1 MCSLFLFFPIVSF
14 FDCLLKMTETLHV
27 YTLFEKKKLTSE
39 QEKEDDVCVQIEEKT
54 EEQPKE

>member
-1 MCSLFLFFPIVSF
+1 
-14 FDCLLKMTETLHV
+14 MTETLHV